1 MFRFLRSYLSHVRG
15 QRGRSRGYYSYETL
29 SHYAYAFNNSQNAN
43 IKFSYI
49 RFLRDLGY
57 KLDSKGFFLSAQI

>member
-1 MFRFLRSYLSHVRG
+1 MFRFLKSYLSYTRG
-15 QRGRSRGYYSYETL
+15 QRGRSSGDYSDETL
-29 SHYAYAFNNSQNAN
+29 SHYTYVFNHSQNAN